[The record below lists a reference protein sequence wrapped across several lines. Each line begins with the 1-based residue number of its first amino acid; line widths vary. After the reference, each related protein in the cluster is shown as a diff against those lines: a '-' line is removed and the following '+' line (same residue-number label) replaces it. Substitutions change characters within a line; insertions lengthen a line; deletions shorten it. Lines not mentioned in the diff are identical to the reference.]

1 MWIVIAGVYI
11 NCSMMNAVHEHLLED
26 LGNNTAKSH
35 NCDQISV
42 VLVLQNRFGL
52 VLVLV
57 LDFKS
62 SFI

>member
-11 NCSMMNAVHEHLLED
+11 NCSMVNAVHEHLLED
-26 LGNNTAKSH
+26 LGNYTAKSH
-35 NCDQISV
+35 KISV
-42 VLVLQNRFGL
+42 VLVLQNHFGL